1 MEPESLFKET
11 EPALHCRRLS
21 IWAGRAL
28 MAAPTFGI
36 QNPKYPWRA
45 LESLGDFTHMG
56 WLDVTEPFGLADLD
70 RGELARPDDR
80 RDRQPPIHRPVA
92 PEICGPRF

>member
-28 MAAPTFGI
+28 MAALTFGI

-45 LESLGDFTHMG
+45 L
-56 WLDVTEPFGLADLD
+56 AI
-70 RGELARPDDR
+70 AR
-80 RDRQPPIHRPVA
+80 I
-92 PEICGPRF
+92 

>member
-28 MAAPTFGI
+28 MAAPRSVSKT
-36 QNPKYPWRA
+36 P
-45 LESLGDFTHMG
+45 T
-56 WLDVTEPFGLADLD
+56 
-70 RGELARPDDR
+70 
-80 RDRQPPIHRPVA
+80 A
-92 PEICGPRF
+92 PA

>member
-11 EPALHCRRLS
+11 EQALHCRRLS

-36 QNPKYPWRA
+36 QNPNC
-45 LESLGDFTHMG
+45 
-56 WLDVTEPFGLADLD
+56 
-70 RGELARPDDR
+70 AR
-80 RDRQPPIHRPVA
+80 VGMA
-92 PEICGPRF
+92 PR